1 MALFLTAEMFIQ
13 LKQKREMCMREM
25 VTINKK
31 RDKGNYLLVT
41 DYIEYDWEELFKW
54 EPEGYSW
61 REEAYLAGEEYFEQD
76 KEYLR
81 CN

>member
-13 LKQKREMCMREM
+13 LKEKRNMYMREKGI
-25 VTINKK
+25 TKNKRSK
-31 RDKGNYLLVT
+31 ENYLLVI
-41 DYIEYDWEELFKW
+41 DFIECDWEELFKR

>member
-1 MALFLTAEMFIQ
+1 MIVNQFDESDWQEIF
-13 LKQKREMCMREM
+13 KR
-25 VTINKK
+25 
-31 RDKGNYLLVT
+31 
-41 DYIEYDWEELFKW
+41 

-81 CN
+81 SN